1 MKTKLICASVAA
13 VLAIWALPS
22 SARESIALTPA
33 GTPVGTEGVLNGVDT
48 TGPGT
53 LLIGNQNINTN
64 NDLGG
69 AITSNANA
77 TAILNFTGSSNV
89 NGFTGTS
96 GIKMLRI
103 DAGANASTVNFNG
116 DVFSQT
122 LRVIGTGNVN
132 LNGNLIAAPE
142 FSNDGFINLA
152 ANKSITGAI
161 TTLTANTGTLTLN
174 GGSIVTG
181 AIGGASGI
189 KQINVVGG
197 NASITGAVQTLG
209 LSLGTNT
216 LNITGALTT
225 NPGAT
230 ISTTIASNLVYGK
243 VIASTS
249 LISAAGITVIPTVTG
264 ALTNGTN
271 FRIVDA
277 PAGTNAAPVSV
288 INNNPR
294 YTFAGVP
301 TTTGDVNILLTG
313 INPLATL
320 TTNPGALAVAPIL
333 DINAQPNSDLLVIQ
347 NAIAI
352 LPDAASINNALA
364 QLAPN
369 AANLAAPWVAGQTTR
384 LFDDLWMARVDEI
397 QDQCCEVCKP
407 GTPTDAHKCKTPDER
422 GTWWAKA
429 FDNRGNQENF
439 NNMYGYDTKAY
450 GLMVAFDKLITDE
463 TRLGFGGGYANTK
476 IDGNNSSGHN
486 EIDSYQLTAYLNHSM
501 GDAFI
506 QGALTA
512 GIDRYDGQRSIVFTG
527 INRRA
532 NANFQGQ
539 QYTAIA
545 TVGKHFSFGTQ
556 GTITPLASLQVSRIQ
571 VDSYNEK
578 GAGDA
583 NLRVSSQDYN
593 FVQSSLGFK
602 AERVFQSGNNSYSP
616 EAHFKWLHDFSS
628 TTMEQQAAF
637 TGSATKFKTSGID
650 QDRDLFNIGAGFTF
664 LSCKCDDKSWSLKA
678 LYDYKWNES
687 GYSSNQVS
695 AMASLK
701 F

>member
-1 MKTKLICASVAA
+1 MKIKLICASVAA
-13 VLAIWALPS
+13 IMTIWALPS
-22 SARESIALTPA
+22 SAREAVALP
-33 GTPVGTEGVLNGVDT
+33 GVVGTEGVLNGVDT
-48 TGPGT
+48 TGVGT
-53 LLIGNQNINTN
+53 LSVGNQDINTN

-69 AITSNANA
+69 AITSNAA
-77 TAILNFTGSSNV
+77 DTAIVVFSSNSNV

-96 GIKMLRI
+96 GAELLRI
-103 DAGANASTVNFNG
+103 DAGTNASTVNFNG
-116 DVFSQT
+116 NVFAKT
-122 LRVIGTGNVN
+122 FRVIGTGVVN
-132 LNGNLIAAPE
+132 FNGNVIAAPE
-142 FSNDGFINLA
+142 FSSDGFINLA

-174 GGSIVTG
+174 NGSSVIG

-189 KQINVVGG
+189 KQINVAGG

-209 LSLGTNT
+209 FNLGSNT
-216 LNITGALTT
+216 LKITGALTT

-230 ISTTIASNLVYGK
+230 ISTTLASNAIFGK
-243 VIASTS
+243 VIAGTS
-249 LISAAGITVIPTVTG
+249 LINAAGVTVIPTVTG

-294 YTFAGVP
+294 YTFIGVP

-313 INPLATL
+313 VNPLATL
-320 TTNPGALAVAPIL
+320 VASPSALAVAPVL
-333 DINAQPNSDLLVIQ
+333 DVNAQPASDLLVIQ
-347 NAIAI
+347 NAIAV
-352 LPDAASINNALA
+352 LPNTASVNNALA
-364 QLAPN
+364 QLAPSATN
-369 AANLAAPWVAGQTTR
+369 ISVPWVAGKTTR

-397 QDQCCEVCKP
+397 QDQCCEICKP
-407 GTPTDAHKCKTPDER
+407 TEAANVHKCKTPDER

-439 NNMYGYDTKAY
+439 NNMNGYDTKAY
-450 GLMVAFDKLITDE
+450 GLMIAFDKLISDA
-463 TRLGFGGGYANTK
+463 TRVGIGAGYANTK
-476 IDGNNSSGHN
+476 VDGNNLSGHT
-486 EIDSYQLTAYLNHSM
+486 EIDSYQITAYLDHTM

-512 GIDRYDGQRSIVFTG
+512 GVNKYEGQRSIAFNG
-527 INRRA
+527 INRSA
-532 NANFQGQ
+532 SANFDGQ

-545 TVGKHFSFGTQ
+545 TVGNHFSFGKQ
-556 GTITPLASLQVSRIQ
+556 GTITPLASLLVSRIQ

-583 NLRVSSQDYN
+583 NLRVNSQDYD

-602 AERVFQSGNNSYSP
+602 AERIFQSGNNSYSP
-616 EAHFKWLHDFSS
+616 EVHFKWLHDFNS

-637 TGSATKFKTSGID
+637 TGSTTKFTSKGIK

-678 LYDYKWNES
+678 LYDYKWNDS
-687 GYSSNQVS
+687 GYSSNQIS